1 MDTKKYIIAL
11 DVGGSY
17 IKSVVL
23 NGLCEIV
30 HDTLEIFP
38 SKAKESKAVIL
49 KNLMMIIKKQFEKVD
64 AEHVKLK
71 GIGFAFPGPFDYEN
85 GISYIKGVDKFDH
98 LYGVNLREELM
109 ELLDEDELLKAKKG
123 DGFVIAFD
131 NDANL
136 FAIGEFNGGKGKKY
150 RKAFFLTIGTGA
162 GSAIVEDGELIK
174 TGEGIP
180 ENGWIYKEPFG
191 NSIIDDYIS
200 KRGILKLAEDFG
212 VEVKDGEVKILADMA
227 NANNT
232 KAREVFA
239 QFGQNIGNALNP
251 FIQSFKPEAI
261 ILGGQISKSIH
272 LFEDGIFQTLQNQ
285 EIAIEVSENTSIST
299 FKGIGM
305 LIDRVKMD
313 V

>member
-1 MDTKKYIIAL
+1 MDTKKCIIAL

-23 NGLCEIV
+23 NELCEII
-30 HDTLEIFP
+30 HGTLEVFP
-38 SKAKESKAVIL
+38 SKAKESKEIIL
-49 KNLMMIIKKQFEKVD
+49 KHLMSIIKNQFKKVD

-85 GISYIKGVDKFDH
+85 GVSYIKGVDKFDH
-98 LYGVNLREELM
+98 LFGVNLREELTK
-109 ELLDEDELLKAKKG
+109 LLDDDKLLHSKKD

-136 FAIGEFNGGKGKKY
+136 YAIGEYNSGKGKNY

-162 GSAIVEDGELIK
+162 GSAFVENGELIK

-191 NSIIDDYIS
+191 DSIIDDYIS

-212 VEVKDGEVKILADMA
+212 VEVKDGEVKTLAHIA
-227 NANNT
+227 NENNA
-232 KAREVFA
+232 KAKEVFT

-251 FIQSFKPEAI
+251 FVESFKPEAI

-272 LFEDGIFQTLQNQ
+272 LFEDGIFQTLKNQ
-285 EIAIEVSENTSIST
+285 EIVIEVSENTSIST